1 MSDKKKE
8 NKTNKSKSSKK
19 ESVKKRKET
28 DDSKESKENQGSV
41 EHFELIDDGYEE
53 DTFVEEID
61 EDEAEEEFKHFVEEH
76 DKELK
81 GAKVVKVFD
90 KIGKPKIKKLS
101 ELDKDSINDEYKKL
115 ICLLDEKNIVI
126 HFQNEYPK
134 SEMYR
139 FVTEEIMNQA
149 IEDTKK
155 PHGHIN
161 FIYEDFHPEVAE
173 DDDEETY

>member
-8 NKTNKSKSSKK
+8 NKTNKPKSSKK
-19 ESVKKRKET
+19 EISKKRK
-28 DDSKESKENQGSV
+28 DDDDEKTVSKGNV
-41 EHFELIDDGYEE
+41 EHFDLIDDEYEE

-81 GAKVVKVFD
+81 GAKVIKVFD
-90 KIGKPKIKKLS
+90 KIGKPKLKKLTD
-101 ELDKDSINDEYKKL
+101 LDKESLKDEYKKL

-126 HFQNEYPK
+126 HFQNDYPLT
-134 SEMYR
+134 EMYR
-139 FVTEEIMNQA
+139 FVTEEIMNQSV
-149 IEDTKK
+149 EDVKK
-155 PHGHIN
+155 PHSHIN

-173 DDDEETY
+173 DEDEEENF